1 MGLTVNAI
9 SELILLLLMTVAVIF
24 AYRKLTQL
32 DVNSHPIS
40 LLDDLLLFICIPAF
54 FLYGIFCIVPAIL
67 KNNGLSIAITLL
79 QVRDDLSELRPAVLP
94 LAYYFRRYHSMLN
107 PLCLYIFVLF
117 KYILLIPYV
126 KNRQLKTMRK
136 NAILYY
142 FKIHPAISVA
152 G

>member
-9 SELILLLLMTVAVIF
+9 SELILLLLMTVAVIL

-79 QVRDDLSELRPAVLP
+79 QVGDNPSESHPTVGLTGCSFQRC
-94 LAYYFRRYHSMLN
+94 HSKLN
-107 PLCLYIFVLF
+107 SPFPIDSRF
-117 KYILLIPYV
+117 I
-126 KNRQLKTMRK
+126 
-136 NAILYY
+136 
-142 FKIHPAISVA
+142 
-152 G
+152 